1 MLVGVLA
8 HLASESAR
16 PRWDLHSNS
25 SLTFSFSNSL
35 SFSKHISSVAALVYN
50 MKFPLFSI
58 FTLLTVVVVGTHAAL
73 PPEAYWKS
81 KLTTTSMPKAITD
94 LLHPHFVEDEST
106 SVAVGKGGVN
116 VDAGKTKPGGT
127 TVNVGKGGVNVN
139 AGKGNP
145 KGTSVN
151 VGKGGVNVHTGKKGK
166 GVNVRVGK
174 APFQYRYA
182 ASETQLH
189 DDPNVALFLMEKELH
204 YGKKLNLKF
213 SKTSNDD
220 ATFLPRK
227 VADSIPF
234 SSNKVNDILSKFSV
248 KPDTEKAQ
256 IMKNT
261 INECEEPSIRG
272 EEKRCVTSLESM
284 VDFST
289 SKLGNNVEAVS
300 TEVNK
305 ENDVL
310 QQYTIAPGVKKLG
323 ENKAVVCHKQGYP
336 YAVFYCHKSETTK
349 AYSVPLEGVNGSRV
363 KAVAVCHT
371 DTSQWNP
378 KHLAFQLL
386 KVQPGT
392 VPVCHFLP
400 QNHLL
405 FVPK

>member
-1 MLVGVLA
+1 MKFHIL
-8 HLASESAR
+8 SII
-16 PRWDLHSNS
+16 
-25 SLTFSFSNSL
+25 TFL
-35 SFSKHISSVAALVYN
+35 MVALVATN
-50 MKFPLFSI
+50 
-58 FTLLTVVVVGTHAAL
+58 AAL
-73 PPEAYWKS
+73 PPQLYWKS
-81 KLTTTSMPKAITD
+81 KLPTTSMPKAITN
-94 LLHPHFVEDEST
+94 LLHPVPDWKEETAT
-106 SVAVGKGGVN
+106 SVDVGNGGVN
-116 VDAGKTKPGGT
+116 VGVEKGYQGSGT
-127 TVNVGKGGVNVN
+127 DVNVGGGDGGVNVN
-139 AGKGNP
+139 TGP
-145 KGTSVN
+145 KGKPVH
-151 VGKGGVNVHTGKKGK
+151 VG
-166 GVNVRVGK
+166 VGYYS
-174 APFQYRYA
+174 PFVYNYA
-182 ASETQLH
+182 ARETQLH

-204 YGKKLNLKF
+204 YGKKLNVKF

-248 KPDTEKAQ
+248 KPDSEKAQ

-323 ENKAVVCHKQGYP
+323 ENKAVVCHKQSYP

-400 QNHLL
+400 QDHLL